1 MKKSLLGMTPGARTL
16 ATAAAA
22 VLVAMSVSSS
32 AWAATTLRF
41 AHPTPQSDL
50 QHKLAEKFKEEV
62 EAQSNG
68 DLKVQIFPNGQLG
81 NDAQMIDGARS
92 GIIDIT
98 LSGLTNFTGMVPEA
112 GAFELPFM
120 FADSAAAYK
129 ALDGAPG
136 EEVMSKLPALGLKG
150 LAFPENGFREIT
162 NNRGPIREPD
172 DLKGLR
178 MRVNNSIT
186 LNNMFELLGAN
197 PQQLPVAELYT
208 ALETG
213 VVDAQDHPLGIVVS
227 FNFNEV
233 QKYLSITNHAYSALL
248 MVMNQKRFDSLTPAQ
263 QQIVEKAA
271 ADATAMQREMNT
283 EQTESMITTLEDEG
297 MEVNRDVDTAAFQKA
312 IQPVWK
318 TFIDQNGDEMIKS
331 IQSVSD
337 TETQS

>member
-1 MKKSLLGMTPGARTL
+1 MTISLFGKTFGTTM
-16 ATAAAA
+16 AAL
-22 VLVAMSVSSS
+22 VVAMSVSSG
-32 AWAATTLRF
+32 AAAATTLRF
-41 AHPTPQSDL
+41 AHPTPQNDL

-98 LSGLTNFTGMVPEA
+98 LSGLNNFTGMVPEA

-120 FADSAAAYK
+120 FADSAAAYQ

-136 EEVMSKLPALGLKG
+136 QEVMDKLPALGLKG

-162 NNRGPIREPD
+162 NNRGPIREPA

-186 LNNMFELLGAN
+186 LNNMFERLGAN

-248 MVMNQKRFDSLTPAQ
+248 MVMNQKRFDSLTPEQ

-271 ADATAMQREMNT
+271 ADATAMQRQMNG
-283 EQTESMITTLEDEG
+283 EQTEAMIKTLEDEG
-297 MEVNRDVDTAAFQKA
+297 MKVNRDVDTAAFQQA

-318 TFIDQNGDEMIKS
+318 TYIDQNGDEMIKS

-337 TETQS
+337 TEPRS

>member
-1 MKKSLLGMTPGARTL
+1 MTRFLFGTTLGMTLGT
-16 ATAAAA
+16 TAAA
-22 VLVAMSVSSS
+22 LMVAMSVSSS
-32 AWAATTLRF
+32 VWAATTLRF

-50 QHKLAEKFKEEV
+50 QHVLAEKFKEEV
-62 EAQSNG
+62 EKASDG

-120 FADSAAAYK
+120 FTDSNAAYQ

-136 EEVMSKLPALGLKG
+136 EAVMSKLPALGLKG
-150 LAFPENGFREIT
+150 LAFPENGFREMT
-162 NNRGPIREPD
+162 NNRGPIREPA

-213 VVDAQDHPLGIVVS
+213 VVDAQEHPLGIVVS

-233 QKYLSITNHAYSALL
+233 QDYLSISNHAYSALL
-248 MVMNQKRFDSLTPAQ
+248 MVMNQKRFDSLTPEQ

-271 ADATAMQREMNT
+271 ADATAMQRQMNT
-283 EQTESMITTLEDEG
+283 EQTEQMITTLEEEG
-297 MEVNRDVDTAAFQKA
+297 MEVNRDVDTAAFQQA
-312 IQPVWK
+312 IEPVWE
-318 TFIDQNGDEMIKS
+318 TFVDLNGDEMIKA
-331 IQSVSD
+331 IQAVSG
-337 TETQS
+337 ERQS